1 MASDK
6 EPPRSVG
13 DSRSDHQKKRRSAG
27 MRGNPRH
34 EAPEP
39 ISTTPP
45 KPRAEPMKT
54 ERVSTSRHPQPKV
67 LMGEVAGPRGQEIG
81 QQRDAFRAFM
91 LRNRLSPTGWARA
104 AGVPAG
110 EILAFLTGQSRSIA
124 PSSVEKLA
132 RAAGCAPEEIFGGL

>member
-6 EPPRSVG
+6 EPPV
-13 DSRSDHQKKRRSAG
+13 RRSAG
-27 MRGNPRH
+27 MRGLPRND
-34 EAPEP
+34 APENESGQRP

-54 ERVSTSRHPQPKV
+54 ERVSTSRHPKPKV

-91 LRNRLSPTGWARA
+91 LRNRLSPTGWARD
-104 AGVPAG
+104 AGIQAG
-110 EILAFLTGQSRSIA
+110 EVLAFLTGQSRSIA
-124 PSSVEKLA
+124 PDSLEKLA
-132 RAAGCAPEEIFGGL
+132 RAAGCALEDMFR